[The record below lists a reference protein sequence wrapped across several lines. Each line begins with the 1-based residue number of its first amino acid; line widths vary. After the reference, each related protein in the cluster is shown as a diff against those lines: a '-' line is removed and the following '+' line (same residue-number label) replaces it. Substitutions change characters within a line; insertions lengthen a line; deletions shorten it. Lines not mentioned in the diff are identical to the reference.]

1 MANRWGKSEW
11 QILFSWAPESLWT
24 VTAAMKF
31 KSICSLEG
39 ELWETYKSYLKTDI
53 TLPKKVH
60 IFKVIIYPVVTYEC
74 ESWTIKK
81 TEHWRIDAFKLWCWR
96 SHWRF
101 PWTAKRSNQSILKEI
116 SLDYSL
122 EGLKLKLQYFGYL
135 MRRADPLEKTL
146 MLEKMES
153 KRRRRWQKMTWLD
166 SITNSMDMNVSKFQ
180 ETVED
185 GGAYYWHATVFGIAK
200 SRTWQRLS
208 NNGTI
213 NCELFLTEPTPTDG
227 PINSY

>member
-1 MANRWGKSEW
+1 MAMETVVDFISGAPKSL
-11 QILFSWAPESLWT
+11 QM
-24 VTAAMKF
+24 VTAAMKLKDTLF
-31 KSICSLEG
+31 WK
-39 ELWETYKSYLKTDI
+39 ETYGKPRQHIKSRDI
-53 TLPKKVH
+53 TLLTKVCIVKAM
-60 IFKVIIYPVVTYEC
+60 IFPVIMYGC

-135 MRRADPLEKTL
+135 LWRADPLEKTL

-166 SITNSMDMNVSKFQ
+166 SITNSMDMNLRKLW
-180 ETVED
+180 ETVRIQ
-185 GGAYYWHATVFGIAK
+185 GPGMLWSMGLQNQTRCNNWIVVRNGCCILSVF
-200 SRTWQRLS
+200 
-208 NNGTI
+208 
-213 NCELFLTEPTPTDG
+213 F
-227 PINSY
+227 